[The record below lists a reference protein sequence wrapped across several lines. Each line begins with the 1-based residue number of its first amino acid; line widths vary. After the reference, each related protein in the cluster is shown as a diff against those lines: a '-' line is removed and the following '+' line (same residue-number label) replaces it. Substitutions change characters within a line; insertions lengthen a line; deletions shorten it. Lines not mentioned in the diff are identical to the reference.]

1 MLCCKART
9 PLNSLK
15 RYETVIINRNIMQHH
30 ETFTDGPRGRAFFD
44 EALRLSLVDRPSAS
58 IEADVVEA
66 PEVLRARER
75 SSRAKMKVERS
86 VEPVEKVRRRL
97 RHKQPCEAYG
107 AGVFKRRRF
116 S

>member
-1 MLCCKART
+1 MR
-9 PLNSLK
+9 SLDLS
-15 RYETVIINRNIMQHH
+15 EDL
-30 ETFTDGPRGRAFFD
+30 FGRAEFGG
-44 EALRLSLVDRPSAS
+44 PSQRQHRGGFVFAS
-58 IEADVVEA
+58 EKKRQGMTRMKFYEDADVVEA